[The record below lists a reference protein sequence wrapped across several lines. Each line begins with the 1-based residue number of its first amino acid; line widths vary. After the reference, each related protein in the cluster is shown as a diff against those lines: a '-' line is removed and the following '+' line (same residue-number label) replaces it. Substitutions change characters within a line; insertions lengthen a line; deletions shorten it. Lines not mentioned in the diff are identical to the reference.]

1 MQKSI
6 FAQLP
11 DEIIRDILLYD
22 RRFIWRE
29 NRLIFISRFSKEDE
43 RYSLLKNIPRK
54 WNLYENTWSVIFCLE
69 NKKRFVLGYKNVVN
83 DVWRYFFVVF
93 LYDPLMKEMIE
104 DADMN
109 IVYTLL

>member
-6 FAQLP
+6 FSLLP
-11 DEIIRDILLYD
+11 DEIIRNILVYD

-29 NRLIFISRFSKEDE
+29 NRLLCISRFSKNDE
-43 RYSLLKNIPRK
+43 RYCLLEKIPRK
-54 WNLYENTWSVIFCLE
+54 WNLSENTWSVIFCLE

-83 DVWRYFFVVF
+83 NVWRYFFFVF